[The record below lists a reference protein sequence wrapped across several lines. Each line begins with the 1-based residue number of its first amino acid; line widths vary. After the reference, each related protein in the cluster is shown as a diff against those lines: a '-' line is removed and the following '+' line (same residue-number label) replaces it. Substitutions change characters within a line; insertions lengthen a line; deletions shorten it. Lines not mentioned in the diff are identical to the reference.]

1 METSSRRKAC
11 DTCCKKKIKCD
22 MMRPACSNC
31 VLYKVPC
38 ITTTS
43 PRRAAQIS
51 RRASRATSTNVE
63 DNDSLE
69 ARLARIEAKL
79 DRISDPSVITKTDQ
93 VSSNSSSQGQAV
105 ESVILSVDTPLKT
118 PTPRVLESHGEY
130 CLPPLTEIL
139 PVIDDYFRDFNS
151 ALPLFHQQ
159 HFMQMVL
166 EFYSE
171 QDLTKKLRA
180 VWAAINVVL
189 ALGYR
194 IKTVEAGE
202 IIVRFDDVKLK
213 HCIDNAQR
221 ELDEL
226 VTREEDTL
234 GIEVILGL
242 VILFQTNTD
251 QNPASVL
258 IGTAVRLAH
267 RLGLHMKSTLSQF
280 SPDVAQHRSNIF
292 WLCYY
297 LDKDICFR
305 SKIPSIQCDYDID
318 LDLPEDNGNYLQ
330 SIDGSSQLN
339 YLRARVQLAYLEGKI
354 YDDLLSNRSS
364 RISLEARQERVT
376 HLDGLLN
383 RWVQT
388 IPEPMQLEKI
398 TETVAKAPLSH
409 LILLYH
415 TYLICY
421 TTINGLYS
429 LSSPWM
435 KAVNGV
441 SGAVLRSFE
450 TRAGSSCAK
459 HQQPLLPRFW
469 DTCVRASRGCLN
481 ILNNKRYSGCN
492 LWLGG
497 CAYFSAFVVLQANI
511 IYFPSHELV
520 DYDREL
526 MKTTKECIA
535 KVLDQSGSE
544 SFKTLQ
550 VVLSSLEQAANY
562 AAEQAK
568 SFDQAFEFD
577 PIPLSL
583 SATRSDF
590 HYTYAP
596 SQFETFSNGD
606 VSQNNLIAH
615 PEMPAQEVMWPQGS
629 TFGIANNSSSTFAGM
644 DFSDELSVP
653 EFMRELL

>member
-22 MMRPACSNC
+22 MLRPACSNC
-31 VLYKVPC
+31 LLYKVPC
-38 ITTTS
+38 TTTVTRRRTAPV
-43 PRRAAQIS
+43 PRRE
-51 RRASRATSTNVE
+51 SRAASTNVTSE
-63 DNDSLE
+63 SLE

-79 DRISDPSVITKTDQ
+79 DRIGEPSIFTPDQ
-93 VSSNSSSQGQAV
+93 VSNNCSSQAV
-105 ESVILSVDTPLKT
+105 ESVVLSAETPSETST
-118 PTPRVLESHGEY
+118 PCVLERHGEY

-139 PVIDDYFRDFNS
+139 PIIEDYFRDFNT

-171 QDLTKKLRA
+171 QESTKKSRA

-194 IKTVEAGE
+194 IRTIEAGE
-202 IIVRFDDVKLK
+202 IIIRFDDVKVK

-234 GIEVILGL
+234 GIEVLLGL
-242 VILFQTNTD
+242 VILFQANTD
-251 QNPASVL
+251 QKPASVL

-280 SPDVAQHRSNIF
+280 SPDIAQHRSNIF

-305 SKIPSIQCDYDID
+305 SKIPSIQCDYDLD

-339 YLRARVQLAYLEGKI
+339 YLRTRVQLAYLEGKI
-354 YDDLLSNRSS
+354 YDYLLSNRASK
-364 RISLEARQERVT
+364 ISMEVRQERVT
-376 HLDGLLN
+376 HLAGLLN
-383 RWVQT
+383 QWVQT

-409 LILLYH
+409 MVLLYH
-415 TYLICY
+415 TYLMCY
-421 TTINGLYS
+421 TALNGLYS
-429 LSSPWM
+429 LNSPWL

-441 SGAVLRSFE
+441 SGAVLRTFD
-450 TRAGSSCAK
+450 TNASSCTR
-459 HQQPLLPRFW
+459 HQQPLLPYFW
-469 DTCVRASRGCLN
+469 DTCVKASRGCLN
-481 ILNNKRYSGCN
+481 ILNNKCYSGCN

-497 CAYFSAFVVLQANI
+497 CAYFSAFIVLLANI
-511 IYFPSHELV
+511 VYFPSHELV
-520 DYDREL
+520 EHDREL
-526 MKTTKECIA
+526 TKITKERIE
-535 KVLDQSGSE
+535 KLLDYTKSE

-550 VVLSSLEQAANY
+550 VVLTSLEQAANY

-568 SFDQAFEFD
+568 NFGRAFGS
-577 PIPLSL
+577 IP
-583 SATRSDF
+583 SATQS
-590 HYTYAP
+590 YYP
-596 SQFETFSNGD
+596 SQFDTFPNSA
-606 VSQNNLIAH
+606 SQNLMVH
-615 PEMPAQEVMWPQGS
+615 PEIAPQEVVWPQDS
-629 TFGIANNSSSTFAGM
+629 TFNIPNSTLAGV
-644 DFSDELSVP
+644 DFDELSVP
-653 EFMRELL
+653 DFMRGLL

>member
-11 DTCCKKKIKCD
+11 DTCCKKKIRCD
-22 MMRPACSNC
+22 MTRPACSNC
-31 VLYKVPC
+31 LLYKVPC
-38 ITTTS
+38 TTTTT
-43 PRRAAQIS
+43 RRRTAPVS
-51 RRASRATSTNVE
+51 RRASRAISTNVN
-63 DNDSLE
+63 NDSLE
-69 ARLARIEAKL
+69 ARVARIEAKL
-79 DRISDPSVITKTDQ
+79 DGIGDPSIITTTDQ
-93 VSSNSSSQGQAV
+93 VSSTPSSQTNG
-105 ESVILSVDTPLKT
+105 SVIISVDTPSEA
-118 PTPRVLESHGEY
+118 PIPCVLEHHGEY

-139 PVIDDYFRDFNS
+139 PVIDDYFRDFNT

-159 HFMQMVL
+159 HFMQMLL

-171 QDLTKKLRA
+171 QESTKKSRA

-194 IKTVEAGE
+194 IRTVEAGE

-234 GIEVILGL
+234 GIEVLLGL

-251 QNPASVL
+251 QKPASVL

-280 SPDVAQHRSNIF
+280 TPDVAQHRSNIF

-354 YDDLLSNRSS
+354 YDYLLSNRSS

-376 HLDGLLN
+376 HLAGLLN
-383 RWVQT
+383 QWVQT
-388 IPEPMQLEKI
+388 IPESMQLEKI

-409 LILLYH
+409 MILLYH
-415 TYLICY
+415 TYLMCY

-429 LSSPWM
+429 LSSPWL
-435 KAVNGV
+435 KAINGV

-450 TRAGSSCAK
+450 TGASSCAR

-481 ILNNKRYSGCN
+481 ILNNKCYSGCN

-497 CAYFSAFVVLQANI
+497 CAYFSAFVVLLANI
-511 IYFPSHELV
+511 VYFPSHELV
-520 DYDREL
+520 DHDREL
-526 MKTTKECIA
+526 TKATKERIG
-535 KVLDQSGSE
+535 KILDQTGSE
-544 SFKTLQ
+544 SFRTLQ
-550 VVLSSLEQAANY
+550 VVIASLEHAADY

-568 SFDQAFEFD
+568 SFDRAFGFGS
-577 PIPLSL
+577 IPLP
-583 SATRSDF
+583 SATATRPDS
-590 HYTYAP
+590 HNAYVP
-596 SQFETFSNGD
+596 SQFETFPNGG
-606 VSQNNLIAH
+606 VSQNNLVSKPH
-615 PEMPAQEVMWPQGS
+615 KYVPNLTYE
-629 TFGIANNSSSTFAGM
+629 
-644 DFSDELSVP
+644 FSQWWEL
-653 EFMRELL
+653 ELIEYFSNII